1 MEAVEN
7 SEQAGCLISKGGTPV
22 FRGRVACELSVRFQH
37 AGTRLATSCLCFLH
51 LMGPH
56 FTRPQANFFYI
67 PLMFTEFSL
76 SHLYYLTTSAARL
89 EFTLLLDAEPA

>member
-37 AGTRLATSCLCFLH
+37 AGTRLLMFLH
-51 LMGPH
+51 LMGH
-56 FTRPQANFFYI
+56 T
-67 PLMFTEFSL
+67 SL
-76 SHLYYLTTSAARL
+76 TPETTNSYH
-89 EFTLLLDAEPA
+89 